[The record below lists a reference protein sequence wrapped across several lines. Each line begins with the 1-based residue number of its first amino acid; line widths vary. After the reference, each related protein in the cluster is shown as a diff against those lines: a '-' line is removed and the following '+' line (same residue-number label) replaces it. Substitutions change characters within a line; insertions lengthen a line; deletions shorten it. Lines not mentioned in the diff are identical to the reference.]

1 MEVQEQL
8 LEELNEKFSD
18 AENQLKQKDSII
30 NSLERQLKIAEN
42 TTEELEKTPDTKTS
56 SIRIT
61 RLSEVNEES
70 SGSDT
75 TPLHSTLKTATAK
88 SAAAENFS
96 RTRSTRSN
104 KRQSLVVPSGTDDPE
119 DDDQSLLRTY
129 SLRHK
134 SDRRHSYQPRRY
146 LGGNT
151 PPDRRTQP
159 SHLKVTSFFAEAAEE
174 PDLLEDWNALANL
187 KVYCKLLKMLMNGVS
202 KVT

>member
-1 MEVQEQL
+1 MEIQEQL
-8 LEELNEKFSD
+8 VEELNEKFSN

-30 NSLERQLKIAEN
+30 NSLERQLKTAEN
-42 TTEELEKTPDTKTS
+42 VTEELQKTPDTKTS
-56 SIRIT
+56 TIRTT

-70 SGSDT
+70 SESDT
-75 TPLHSTLKTATAK
+75 APLHSTLKTAIVKSTANDT
-88 SAAAENFS
+88 SS

-104 KRQSLVVPSGTDDPE
+104 KRQSLVIPSGTDDTE

-129 SLRHK
+129 SLRRK

-174 PDLLEDWNALANL
+174 PDLLEDWNTLANL
-187 KVYCKLLKMLMNGVS
+187 KVY
-202 KVT
+202 